1 MTKPFRLMGI
11 SAVLLM
17 PFLVS
22 ISPSVADD
30 AIQEV
35 CSKGLYQE
43 GDPVVQIVGRLGHLI
58 EIVQGDGKVL
68 YRAYRESRDQM
79 GNVANKVSCAEDV
92 RYFENLIV
100 IRMGSQNDQLQAY
113 GLNRNKSGKVV
124 SLQQL
129 IWNPRKSTI
138 RTDVRRKAGAM
149 ILRATNGQNRNV
161 KNTFCWTPGKF
172 WSYASGGKAPCNKI
186 YDDQRN
192 IAVP

>member
-1 MTKPFRLMGI
+1 MTKPFSLMGV

-17 PFLVS
+17 PFLLS
-22 ISPSVADD
+22 ISPTVADD

-35 CSKGLYQE
+35 CNKGLFKP
-43 GDPVVQIVGRLGHLI
+43 GDPIVQIVGRLGHLI
-58 EIVQGDGKVL
+58 EIVQSDGQVL

-79 GNVANKVSCAEDV
+79 GNIANKVSCAEDV

-113 GLNRNKSGKVV
+113 GLNRNKSGKVI

-138 RTDVRRKAGAM
+138 RTDIRRKAGVM
-149 ILRATNGQNRNV
+149 VLRATNGQNRNV
-161 KNTFCWTPGKF
+161 KNAFCWAPGKL
-172 WSYASGGKAPCNKI
+172 WSYASGGNAQCNKI